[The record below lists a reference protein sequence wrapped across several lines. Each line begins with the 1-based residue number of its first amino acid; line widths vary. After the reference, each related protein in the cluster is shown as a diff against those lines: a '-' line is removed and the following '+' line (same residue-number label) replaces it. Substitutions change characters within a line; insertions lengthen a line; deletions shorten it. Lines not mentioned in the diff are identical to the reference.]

1 MGFRSATININKLA
15 EQLNMNIEDLT
26 TAVRNSRSGGLARLW
41 AFEDKGD
48 FGSGRVNVSSRKD
61 QNSDYEQQFQDGF
74 VSFFGDAY
82 KKAKEL
88 NIPEKGVAII
98 ILSCDVKNNYVAKN
112 KKMYTNYY
120 IYDFE
125 VLDATESRASAAAQ
139 KKPQTKNPTSAPV
152 VDDDD
157 DLPF

>member
-26 TAVRNSRSGGLARLW
+26 TAVRNSMSGGLARLW
-41 AFEDKGD
+41 AFEDKGE
-48 FGSGRVNVSSRKD
+48 FGNGRVNVSSRKD
-61 QNSDYEQQFQDGF
+61 QNSDYVQSFQDGF
-74 VSFFGDAY
+74 VNFYGDAY
-82 KKAKEL
+82 QKAKEL

-98 ILSCDVKNNYVAKN
+98 ILSCDVRNNYVAKT

-125 VLDATESRASAAAQ
+125 VLDAAEPRASAPAP
-139 KKPQTKNPTSAPV
+139 KRTPPKHPTSAPV
-152 VDDDD
+152 VDDDEE
-157 DLPF
+157 LPF